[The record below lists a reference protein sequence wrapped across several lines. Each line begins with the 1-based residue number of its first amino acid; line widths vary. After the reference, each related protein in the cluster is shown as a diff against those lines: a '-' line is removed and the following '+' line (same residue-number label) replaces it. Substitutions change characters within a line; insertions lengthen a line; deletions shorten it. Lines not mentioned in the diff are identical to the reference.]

1 LVPFEACTASSR
13 MRCRFDV
20 TEPSAPSA
28 VCVSDTA
35 SPALRM
41 AVERPR
47 ICAVKRWEIARPAA
61 SSLAPLMRMPEDRR
75 CSEVAISS
83 LDVARLRCA
92 LSDMT
97 LVLMI

>member
-1 LVPFEACTASSR
+1 
-13 MRCRFDV
+13 MRCRFEV
-20 TEPSAPSA
+20 TEPRAPSA

-47 ICAVKRWEIARPAA
+47 ICAVKRCEIARPAA
-61 SSLAPLMRMPEDRR
+61 SSFAPLMRMPDDKR

-83 LDVARLRCA
+83 DEVARFRCA

>member
-1 LVPFEACTASSR
+1 MPFEACTANSR
-13 MRCRFDV
+13 MRCRFEV
-20 TEPSAPSA
+20 TEPRAPSA

-61 SSLAPLMRMPEDRR
+61 SSFAPLMRRPDDIR
-75 CSEVAISS
+75 CSDMDNS
-83 LDVARLRCA
+83 LLEVARLRWA
-92 LSDMT
+92 FSDIT
-97 LVLMI
+97 LVLMT